1 MNFND
6 FANVAIGGNGYRINF
21 WVMNKSE
28 LVDRTKSPDLSEKL
42 GQVCLWRCNF
52 SLIARY
58 SL

>member
-6 FANVAIGGNGYRINF
+6 FSNVTIGGNSYRINF
-21 WVMNKSE
+21 WVMNKGE
-28 LVDRTKSPDLSEKL
+28 PVDRTKSPDLSEKR

>member
-6 FANVAIGGNGYRINF
+6 FANVTIGGNGYRINF

-28 LVDRTKSPDLSEKL
+28 PVDRTKSPDLSEKL